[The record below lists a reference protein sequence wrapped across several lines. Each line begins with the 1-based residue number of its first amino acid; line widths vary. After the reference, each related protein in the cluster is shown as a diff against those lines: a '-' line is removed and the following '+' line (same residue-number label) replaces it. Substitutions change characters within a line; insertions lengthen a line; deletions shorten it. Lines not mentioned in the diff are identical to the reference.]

1 MEFRDLAVR
10 DWLDRY
16 WLVVYFGVDLLLF
29 VLAVYLWKP
38 GSRPLAG
45 GLFVLA
51 LTFPLAFIGV
61 VVSNLLVGD
70 GPEDRDRPG

>member
-1 MEFRDLAVR
+1 MDLEDVDIR

-16 WLVVYFGVDLLLF
+16 WLVVYFGVDLVLF
-29 VLAVYLWKP
+29 ALAIYFWKP

-45 GLFVLA
+45 GLFVVA

-70 GPEDRDRPG
+70 AEVESGRTR